1 MWQSNLKSF
10 IELCLLLLVKLPAL
24 LSMLLLLSFC
34 FSDAVWEIARW
45 LACLPSVY
53 GILNFDVAGIG
64 SFLILFPFTCFLSKC
79 KCKRTSVLP
88 KLIFLCVAIGKI
100 FNGCIE
106 QNFLYG
112 TWAEF
117 LEIEIVRWTSS
128 EKEISMSADSTFNVI
143 SKFRI

>member
-64 SFLILFPFTCFLSKC
+64 SFQILFSFTCFLSMKC
-79 KCKRTSVLP
+79 KLTSVLP
-88 KLIFLCVAIGKI
+88 KLIFWCVAIGD
-100 FNGCIE
+100 NQ
-106 QNFLYG
+106 QNFQWMY
-112 TWAEF
+112 
-117 LEIEIVRWTSS
+117 WTQFSVWNLS
-128 EKEISMSADSTFNVI
+128 RISGDRNCKMDE
-143 SKFRI
+143 